1 MSPIYSETKEFYA
14 AYDNAMKQLSDARV
28 TPNPD
33 LGSSFWLNTKYRE
46 ELQTLGNKLMLENPA
61 FSRMY
66 YSVFANLL
74 KKTEDK

>member
-14 AYDNAMKQLSDARV
+14 AYDNAVKQLQFYKTTA
-28 TPNPD
+28 NPD
-33 LGSSFWLNTKYRE
+33 LGSNAPLNTRYRE

-74 KKTEDK
+74 KKTVNK